1 MKTFRYIVSIF
12 VVFFLSI
19 SALMLGIKVNSHQI
33 RQYKNKISESQK
45 ILKDLSKKYDN
56 LDNNIGQFT
65 DLFNVYDILSQNFKG
80 DKNQLIDIAYTIVK
94 EAKYNHLDPYLILA
108 IIKVESSFNITSVSH
123 KGAMGLMQLKPTTA
137 FYISEQISDINI
149 ANSNDLYDPI
159 LNLKIGIN
167 YLAYLRK
174 KFDGNL
180 KYAIIAYNIGPEKLR
195 KIIEDEMP
203 TPKRYYSSIQY
214 NFKKLIEITK
224 GI

>member
-1 MKTFRYIVSIF
+1 MKAFRYIASMF
-12 VVFFLSI
+12 VVFILSTT
-19 SALMLGIKVNSHQI
+19 ALMLGIKVNSDQI
-33 RQYKNKISESQK
+33 RQYKGKISESQK
-45 ILKDLSKKYDN
+45 ILEVLSKKYDN
-56 LDNNIGQFT
+56 LDKNIGQFT

-80 DKNQLIDIAYTIVK
+80 DKGQLIDIAYTIVK
-94 EAKYNHLDPYLILA
+94 EAKYNNLDPYLILA

-137 FYISEQISDINI
+137 FYISEQISDVNI

-180 KYAIIAYNIGPEKLR
+180 KYAIIAYNVGPERLR

-203 TPKRYYSSIQY
+203 TPKKYYSSIQY
-214 NFKKLIEITK
+214 NFKKLMEIAE

>member
-1 MKTFRYIVSIF
+1 MKAFRYIASIF
-12 VVFFLSI
+12 VVFILSTT
-19 SALMLGIKVNSHQI
+19 ALMLGIKVNSDQI
-33 RQYKNKISESQK
+33 RQYKGKISESQK
-45 ILKDLSKKYDN
+45 ILEVLSKKYDN
-56 LDNNIGQFT
+56 LDKNIGQFT

-80 DKNQLIDIAYTIVK
+80 DKGQLIDIAYTIVK
-94 EAKYNHLDPYLILA
+94 EAKYNNLDPYLILA

-137 FYISEQISDINI
+137 FYISEQISDVNI

-180 KYAIIAYNIGPEKLR
+180 KYAIIAYNVGPERLR

-203 TPKRYYSSIQY
+203 TPKKYYSSIQY
-214 NFKKLIEITK
+214 NFKKLMEIAE

>member
-1 MKTFRYIVSIF
+1 MKAFRYIASMF
-12 VVFFLSI
+12 VVFILSTT
-19 SALMLGIKVNSHQI
+19 ALMLGIKVNSDQI
-33 RQYKNKISESQK
+33 RQYKGKISESQK
-45 ILKDLSKKYDN
+45 ILEVLSKKYDN
-56 LDNNIGQFT
+56 LDKNIGQFT

-80 DKNQLIDIAYTIVK
+80 DKGQLIDIAYTIVK
-94 EAKYNHLDPYLILA
+94 EAKYNNLDPYLILA

-137 FYISEQISDINI
+137 FYISEQISDVNI

-180 KYAIIAYNIGPEKLR
+180 KYAIIAYNVGPERLK

-203 TPKRYYSSIQY
+203 TPKKYYSSIQY
-214 NFKKLIEITK
+214 NFKKLMEIAE

>member
-1 MKTFRYIVSIF
+1 MKAFRYIASIF
-12 VVFFLSI
+12 VVFILSTT
-19 SALMLGIKVNSHQI
+19 ALMLGIKVNSDQI
-33 RQYKNKISESQK
+33 RQYKGKISESQK
-45 ILKDLSKKYDN
+45 ILEVLSKKYDN
-56 LDNNIGQFT
+56 LDKNIGQFT

-80 DKNQLIDIAYTIVK
+80 DKGQLIDIAYTIVK
-94 EAKYNHLDPYLILA
+94 EAKYNNLDPYLILA

-137 FYISEQISDINI
+137 FYISEQISDVNI

-180 KYAIIAYNIGPEKLR
+180 KYAIIAYNVGPERLK

-203 TPKRYYSSIQY
+203 TPKKYYSSIQY
-214 NFKKLIEITK
+214 NFKKLMEIAE

>member
-1 MKTFRYIVSIF
+1 MKAFRYIVSIF

>member
-1 MKTFRYIVSIF
+1 MKTFRYIASVF
-12 VVFFLSI
+12 VVFILSTT
-19 SALMLGIKVNSHQI
+19 ALMLGIKVNSDQI
-33 RQYKNKISESQK
+33 RQYKDKISESQK
-45 ILKDLSKKYDN
+45 ILEVLSKKYDN
-56 LDNNIGQFT
+56 LDKNIGQFT

-80 DKNQLIDIAYTIVK
+80 DKGQLIDIAYTIVK
-94 EAKYNHLDPYLILA
+94 EAKYNNLDPYLILA

-137 FYISEQISDINI
+137 FYISEQISDVNI

-180 KYAIIAYNIGPEKLR
+180 KYAIIAYNVGPERLR

-203 TPKRYYSSIQY
+203 TPKKYYSSIQY
-214 NFKKLIEITK
+214 NFKKLMEIAE